1 MPNKVELEWNGEII
15 KQHVTVP
22 DLDISPKTL
31 LDSLERAVNQVNN
44 MTQQLAKLE
53 STKKQMMNEID
64 AAQLYLKERQSFEAK
79 CIEIQLVHLKKYI
92 AMISADCKTR
102 AITEADKTVALD
114 PNAYTPDQKKNMYYV
129 MYQRFLA
136 THEKIAKKI
145 SANIIKEHLYNKP
158 IFDNPF

>member
-31 LDSLERAVNQVNN
+31 LDSLERAANQVNN

-53 STKKQMMNEID
+53 GSKKQMMNEID
-64 AAQLYLKERQSFEAK
+64 AAQLYLKERQGFEAK
-79 CIEIQLVHLKKYI
+79 CIEIQLAHLKKYI
-92 AMISADCKTR
+92 AIISADCKDR
-102 AITEADKTVALD
+102 AVVDTDKTVALD
-114 PNAYTPDQKKNMYYV
+114 PSAYTPDQKKNMYYV

>member
-31 LDSLERAVNQVNN
+31 LDSLERAASQVNN

-53 STKKQMMNEID
+53 GTKKQLLNEQ
-64 AAQLYLKERQSFEAK
+64 ASAQLYLKERQSFEDK
-79 CIEIQLVHLKKYI
+79 CIEIQLEHLKKYI
-92 AMISADCKTR
+92 TLISADCRVR
-102 AITEADKTVALD
+102 AVIDTDKTVALD
-114 PNAYTPDQKKNMYYV
+114 PSAYTPDQKKNMYYV

-136 THEKIAKKI
+136 THEKIARKI
-145 SANIIKEHLYNKP
+145 SAKIIKEHLYNKP